1 MTERIQVPLSHRYS
15 EMLETLQDEGLL
27 LASTKRSGQSNVMTI
42 GWGSLG
48 VIWALPIFTVLVRPS
63 RYTYE
68 FIEDSGEF
76 TVNVPAPD
84 MTAFVDFCGSHS
96 GREVDKFAQH
106 QIATT
111 PGQLV
116 SSVTIDACP
125 LVYECRVVHKNEVLP
140 ATCAD
145 KVISRYYAGGDFHRM
160 YYGEVLGVFASVEK
174 E

>member
-1 MTERIQVPLSHRYS
+1 MTDRIEVPLSHRFA
-15 EMLETLQDEGLL
+15 EMLEILQDSGLL
-27 LASTKRSGQSNVMTI
+27 LASTKRSGRSNVMTI
-42 GWGSLG
+42 GWGTVG

-96 GREVDKFAQH
+96 GRDVDKFAEYQV
-106 QIATT
+106 AVTR
-111 PGQLV
+111 GRSV

-125 LVYECRVVHKNEVLP
+125 CVYECRVVHKNDMVP
-140 ATCAD
+140 AACAD
-145 KVISRYYAGGDFHRM
+145 KVLSGYYAAGDFHRV
-160 YYGEVLGVFASVEK
+160 YHGEVLGVFATVE
-174 E
+174 